1 MTPPRRSP
9 LPTWIVVVLA
19 IVAMMMLCFSPCLP
33 HDFRL
38 RQMKRDFARLS
49 HPAGSRVLESRSD
62 LGLLEGNGN
71 HCDYFVGELR
81 VAPLS
86 AEALQAFYDGKAT
99 VEFSAPGASWDVTS
113 PRESLL
119 SIASTSSHAPGETVY
134 VVSLYDSEEPGIDYR
149 CH

>member
-1 MTPPRRSP
+1 MTPSRLSP
-9 LPTWIVVVLA
+9 FPAWIVVVLT
-19 IVAMMMLCFSPCLP
+19 IVALMMVCLSPCLP

-49 HPAGSRVLESRSD
+49 HPAGSRVLAARSK
-62 LGLLEGNGN
+62 LGLLEGNGS

-81 VAPLS
+81 VAPLDV
-86 AEALQAFYDGKAT
+86 EALQAFYEGKAT
-99 VEFSAPGASWDVTS
+99 VEFSAPGASWDVSS

-119 SIASTSSHAPGETVY
+119 SIASTASRAPGETVY